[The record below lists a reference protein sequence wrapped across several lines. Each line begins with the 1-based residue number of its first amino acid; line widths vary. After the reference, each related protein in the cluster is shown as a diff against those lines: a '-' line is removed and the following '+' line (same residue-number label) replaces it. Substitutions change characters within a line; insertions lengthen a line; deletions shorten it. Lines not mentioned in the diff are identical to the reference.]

1 MLNYQKNITSK
12 IKFNK
17 KNRYNSYRLNIQDI
31 VMKINPIQNLQ
42 KI

>member
-17 KNRYNSYRLNIQDI
+17 KKTSIYIDFTNTKEQHKETTKN
-31 VMKINPIQNLQ
+31 
-42 KI
+42 